1 MSAGVQVMR
10 THAAECGWHVD
21 QYLWECDCGAADL
34 RDYLW
39 GPAPDWE
46 ELLARGAAAAARD
59 DKVMRP
65 LTRKPKKPEPEK
77 LRSVKWQCRCG
88 AWAWSHRAC
97 HNCGTAGPPR

>member
-1 MSAGVQVMR
+1 MSP
-10 THAAECGWHVD
+10 HAAACGWHVD
-21 QYLWECDCGAADL
+21 QYPWECDCGAA
-34 RDYLW
+34 
-39 GPAPDWE
+39 
-46 ELLARGAAAAARD
+46 AAARDPD

-65 LTRKPKKPEPEK
+65 LTRKPKKLEPEK